1 MTTQHGSGRAS
12 RNGDLRVQ
20 AARPAGAIRHRRSL
34 ACALA
39 AALAILAFGVATAQ
53 ATVIHT
59 YEPKA
64 SEEISKGVPKGCVV
78 SPALPEPEPPCIS
91 GFFSELNGLAFDSG
105 HLFVAEK
112 IAGEHGGSRLDE
124 FGGSSGAFEAQ
135 LAHVPGAPG
144 EPSLNGGVAV
154 AHEGGVVFAGQDGPG
169 GVVLSSEAGVR
180 LGSTWTGAA
189 APGGPFG
196 VVQGVAVD
204 NDTEP
209 MVDSAAGDVY
219 VAGGSVVDVFKAPV
233 APEYKEVFVAQ
244 LTGTCPES
252 VGAACTSVE
261 QGEHPFTNLHAVAV
275 DPANGVV
282 LVADAKALDIFK
294 PQEGFP
300 GSYLYEGQVTGT
312 SGHSFEGVL
321 GGVAV
326 DGAGDVYLAEGTFAE
341 SCGGGC
347 FTLRGENV
355 VDEFVL
361 SAGGESA
368 SYIGHLTGT
377 GEEEGSFTHVASVAV
392 DPQSGVLYV
401 GDLGAERSRVD
412 VFSANVAVP
421 AVETEP
427 ATEETA
433 HSATLNGTVN
443 PENTG
448 NATCVFI
455 YGTSRSEL
463 SKEAKCKTPVSD
475 GTSPVAV
482 SAEVAELAPDTAYFF
497 RLQATDEAGQTNPGE
512 PGQTTEVRTLGP
524 GILASVTDVASA
536 SATFGGSVNPDGAP
550 TSAFIEYGA
559 CSSAGACSS
568 SGYEH
573 QLPAAPGETLG
584 EGTEP
589 VDLEAR
595 HVQGLTP
602 GTTYHYRVIA
612 TSTIAGNT
620 ETFPSEERTFL
631 TQVAAASTLADGRQW
646 EQVSPAAKNGAQ
658 IRAVNASPGVVQ
670 AASTGDAFTY
680 LTDAPTENEP
690 PGYGGGVQVFSL
702 RGGVGSSSWV
712 SKDITTAHLVPP
724 APSVGAGEEYRWFSE
739 DLSRAVIHP
748 LGPFIGCESAQGAP
762 QPCLSSQ
769 ASEQTSF
776 VRSDLAPSGGIC
788 TTGCFTPLV
797 TSKPGFADDTASPPE
812 PFGEPGRCPGSLVTG
827 LKLFCGPEFVDATP
841 DASHIIIKACAS
853 GATCHTSL
861 TSTPAPNEGLYEWSA
876 GVPAAE
882 QLRLVSV
889 RPGDEGATAAVEPEL
904 GNRDQPTR
912 NAVSHDGSRVFW
924 IAQSVANSAEVHLY
938 MRYNATR
945 PQSRLGSHGE
955 CLDSEDACTIRLDM
969 PQPGAAG
976 TGKVAPR
983 FQIASSD
990 GERVFFTDEQQLTEN
1005 SGALPSTPD
1014 LYECR
1019 ILVPAGGGEDTCQLT
1034 DLTPLHG
1041 SEPAGVQAPVIG
1053 ASEDGAYL
1061 YFVANGRLTNSGV
1074 PVAGTVRGD
1083 CSPEVSSPLVRC
1095 NLYVLH
1101 NGTFGLVAV
1110 LSGADSPDWQKG
1122 GGAPDFSGL
1131 TARVSPDGQRLVFMS
1146 QLPLT
1151 GYDNRDARSDQPD
1164 QEVFSY
1170 DAETARTSCVSCNPS
1185 GARPLGADSGS
1196 VVLDR
1201 GSGEM
1206 WNAGAWLAGMVPGW
1220 TEFALNGSVHQPRY
1234 LSNGGRVFFE
1244 SRDALVPQDTN
1255 ETWDVYQWEPAG
1267 VGSCQRSRDG
1277 L

>member
-1 MTTQHGSGRAS
+1 M
-12 RNGDLRVQ
+12 
-20 AARPAGAIRHRRSL
+20 
-34 ACALA
+34 AL
-39 AALAILAFGVATAQ
+39 
-53 ATVIHT
+53 
-59 YEPKA
+59 
-64 SEEISKGVPKGCVV
+64 
-78 SPALPEPEPPCIS
+78 
-91 GFFSELNGLAFDSG
+91 DSG

-135 LAHVPGAPG
+135 LAHVPGSPG

-154 AHEGGVVFAGQDGPG
+154 AHVGGVVFAGQHGPG

-196 VVQGVAVD
+196 VVQGVAV
-204 NDTEP
+204 NNNTEP
-209 MVDSAAGDVY
+209 VVDSAAGDVY
-219 VAGGSVVDVFKAPV
+219 VLEPGAASSGRAALDVFKAPV

-244 LTGTCPES
+244 LTGTCPEN
-252 VGAACTSVE
+252 VGVACTSKE
-261 QGEHPFTNLHAVAV
+261 QGEHPFTEPHAVAV

-294 PQEGFP
+294 PGVVEGE
-300 GSYLYEGQVTGT
+300 YLFEGQVTET
-312 SGHSFEGVL
+312 SSGPFGAAVSGRLRWTKPANVYVVEGASVN
-321 GGVAV
+321 
-326 DGAGDVYLAEGTFAE
+326 EFA
-341 SCGGGC
+341 
-347 FTLRGENV
+347 
-355 VDEFVL
+355 L

-377 GEEEGSFTHVASVAV
+377 GGEEGSFTYVVSVAV

-412 VFSANVAVP
+412 VFSGNVAVP
-421 AVETEP
+421 AVETTP
-427 ATEETA
+427 ASEETA

-463 SKEAKCKTPVSD
+463 TKEAKCKTPVSD

-524 GILASVTDVASA
+524 GILASVTDVGAT

-573 QLPAAPGETLG
+573 QLPAAPGESLG

-589 VDLEAR
+589 VDLESR

-612 TSTIAGNT
+612 TSTIAGNM

-631 TQVAAASTLADGRQW
+631 TQNAAASTLADGRQW
-646 EQVSPAAKNGAQ
+646 ELVSPAAKNGAL
-658 IRAVNASPGVVQ
+658 IRSVNGPGVVQ

-712 SKDITTAHLVPP
+712 SKDITTTHLVPP
-724 APSVGAGEEYRWFSE
+724 APPVGIGEEYRWFSE

-748 LGPFIGCESAQGAP
+748 LGPFVGCENAQGAP
-762 QPCLSSQ
+762 QPCLSDE

-776 VRSDLAPSGGIC
+776 VRSNLTPAGGIC
-788 TTGCFTPLV
+788 TTNCFTPLV
-797 TSKPGFADDTASPPE
+797 TSKEPYADDTAEPPE

-827 LKLFCGPEFVDATP
+827 LKVMCGPGFVDATP
-841 DASHIIIKACAS
+841 DASHVVIRS
-853 GATCHTSL
+853 SVPL
-861 TSTPAPNEGLYEWSA
+861 TPGGGSLYEWSA
-876 GVPAAE
+876 GVPAGE
-882 QLRLVSV
+882 QLRPVGVL
-889 RPGDEGATAAVEPEL
+889 PGDEGATAATEPSL
-904 GNRDQPTR
+904 AWRDQPTR
-912 NAVSHDGSRVFW
+912 KAVSDDGSRVFW
-924 IAQSVANSAEVHLY
+924 EADVHFGERHLY

-945 PQSRLGSHGE
+945 PQSPLGAHGE
-955 CLDSEDACTIRLDM
+955 CLVAEDACTIRLDV
-969 PQPGAAG
+969 PQPGATG
-976 TGKVAPR
+976 TGIVEPK
-983 FQIASSD
+983 FQLASAD
-990 GERVFFTDEQQLTEN
+990 GSRVYFTDEQQLTEN
-1005 SGALPSTPD
+1005 SGALEKAGD
-1014 LYECR
+1014 LYECA
-1019 ILVPAGGGEDTCQLT
+1019 IVPNPATGELECQLT

-1041 SEPAGVQAPVIG
+1041 KEPGDVAHPVIG
-1053 ASEDGAYL
+1053 ASEDGSWL
-1061 YFVANGRLTNSGV
+1061 YFVANGRLTNNGV
-1074 PVAGTVRGD
+1074 PVPGTVRGD
-1083 CSPEVSSPLVRC
+1083 CKEGLSSPLARC

-1110 LSGADSPDWQKG
+1110 LSGADSPDWDNG
-1122 GGAPDFSGL
+1122 NARFPTAAL
-1131 TARVSPDGQRLVFMS
+1131 TARVAPDGRRLVFMS

-1151 GYDNRDARSDQPD
+1151 GYDNRDARSGQPD
-1164 QEVFSY
+1164 EEVFEY
-1170 DAETARTSCVSCNPS
+1170 DAETARISCVSCNAS
-1185 GARPLGADSGS
+1185 GARPVGADSSS
-1196 VVLDR
+1196 VVLDQ
-1201 GSGEM
+1201 GNGGV
-1206 WNAGAWLAGMVPGW
+1206 WNTGTWLAGMVPGW
-1220 TEFALNGSVHQPRY
+1220 TEFYLDYGVHQPRY
-1234 LSNGGRVFFE
+1234 LSDSGRVFFE

-1267 VGSCQRSRDG
+1267 LGSWQRSRDG